1 MCGPSVNISVLENT
15 QHACTTPTPTPTPV
29 VCVCSSSISFLC
41 VWRSSLPSFY
51 YYNFA
56 FGSSAFG
63 SSMTLLQKGHRNV
76 SSLWTETSTD
86 HQVNGK
92 ACTHSRD
99 ATFSPLEPFLF
110 FNPISCFYDFLRSL
124 LFCCFF
130 FNVMFSNDWTVL
142 EMQWLLNYPDP
153 QLHSGGEASEILP
166 KISCAAHPLIRMKSN
181 WQFWWL
187 TILSLI
193 LSPQP

>member
-1 MCGPSVNISVLENT
+1 MHARHPRQHPRLLFVCAVHPFLSCVFGDQVYLHFIITTLHLVPLHLVLLWPC
-15 QHACTTPTPTPTPV
+15 CTKVIEMSV
-29 VCVCSSSISFLC
+29 VCEQ
-41 VWRSSLPSFY
+41 RPRLP
-51 YYNFA
+51 
-56 FGSSAFG
+56 
-63 SSMTLLQKGHRNV
+63 
-76 SSLWTETSTD
+76 TD

-110 FNPISCFYDFLRSL
+110 FNPISCFYDFLWSL
-124 LFCCFF
+124 LFCVFFLFCFISF
-130 FNVMFSNDWTVL
+130 FYVMFSNDWTVL
-142 EMQWLLNYPDP
+142 EMQWLLNYPYP

-187 TILSLI
+187 TSLTLI
-193 LSPQP
+193 LSPQL